1 MADKSFGVKE
11 LNLLNASGTPTV
23 TSPNNLNLNAN
34 TVAISTSATVGNNLT
49 VSGQINVG
57 SNIKIGNAGVVTAT
71 SFVGSGANLTGIS
84 AGISTDPS
92 NVQATWKLGGGS
104 GSGFTFTGPG
114 QDGSE
119 GNPDIY
125 LVRGQRYLFDNT
137 TLAGS
142 HPFEFR
148 NEANNADY
156 TDGVSGAQ
164 NGLQYINVQH
174 DAPAALKYRCTIHTS
189 SMLGNIYIVGQHLA
203 NGVNNRVLT
212 ATSAYGMNGESN
224 LLFDGNDLTNSG
236 GDIAAAN
243 GSQGSPSFRNYTDT
257 DTGMF
262 FPSANNLAFA
272 TGGFSRV
279 VIDDN
284 DGMII
289 GNGQVRS
296 TKIGN
301 RLTVG
306 GPTHAGITIKSGTSS
321 AGSLYFSD
329 GTSGDD
335 EQRGLVQ
342 YDHSGNFLRFYT
354 NAVERLRI
362 DSSGRVSIGATSGGN
377 ADTDDLIVSGSG
389 KKGITLCSTDGSES
403 RLTFADGL
411 SGVSAVAGSILY
423 THSNDSMDFQTNT
436 TRRLRID
443 SVGRVMIGTID
454 AGGSN
459 ADDLTVATS
468 GNTGITI
475 RSGTSNTGNIF
486 FSDATS
492 GAAQYAGAIEFYH
505 SDNSLRF
512 NVGNTNYLRIIS
524 TGSVRIGEDGT
535 FTADGSADE
544 LVIGSANSGVNR
556 GMTILNHTG
565 QDGRICFAQ
574 AGDPDAGM
582 IKYSHGSNV
591 LQFYV
596 ESEEMVR
603 LNNTSVQGTPAMQLR
618 KPNAASNVQSHMIH
632 LIVGGHD
639 RGALIA
645 GSSFGSS
652 AIVGSISDYRVKTNI
667 RNYTSGW
674 DNIKALPVK
683 IFDINK
689 EGEEATDI
697 KGWIAHE
704 VQSVIPE
711 AVIGTKDAKKA
722 DGSDDL
728 QSLGYNVFMPDVV
741 GALQTAMAKIETLEA
756 KVAALEGS

>member
-49 VSGQINVG
+49 VSGQLNVG

-71 SFVGSGANLTGIS
+71 SFVGNGAITINNNGTSKIITGSGTANTLNANVNLTFDGTTLDVKS
-84 AGISTDPS
+84 GTGNVKAGIVTATRFSGDPS
-92 NVQATWKLGGGS
+92 NDSPHSLWDVVNNSAS
-104 GSGFTFTGPG
+104 SYRFTGPG
-114 QDGSE
+114 QDGAE
-119 GNPDIY
+119 DNPDIY
-125 LVRGQRYLFDNT
+125 LVRGQRYVFKMN
-137 TLAGS
+137 ASG
-142 HPFEFR
+142 HPFQIR
-148 NEANNADY
+148 VSNGGSAY
-156 TDGVSGAQ
+156 SDGVTNNGAQ
-164 NGLQYINVQH
+164 TGNVVFNVQH
-174 DAPAALKYRCTIHTS
+174 DAPAHLFYQCTSHG
-189 SMLGNIYIVGQHLA
+189 SMVGNIYIVGQHLA
-203 NGVNNRVLT
+203 NGADNRVLT

-224 LLFDGNDLTNSG
+224 LTFDGTTLTTTQLNVSTGANS
-236 GDIAAAN
+236 
-243 GSQGSPSFRNYTDT
+243 FET
-257 DTGMF
+257 
-262 FPSANNLAFA
+262 SANVFKGASGQKGVYLRSALSSATTPSYSSVDDTNTGIFLPGSDVFA
-272 TGGFSRV
+272 VTTGG
-279 VIDDN
+279 
-284 DGMII
+284 
-289 GNGQVRS
+289 
-296 TKIGN
+296 T
-301 RLTVG
+301 
-306 GPTHAGITIKSGTSS
+306 
-321 AGSLYFSD
+321 
-329 GTSGDD
+329 
-335 EQRGLVQ
+335 
-342 YDHSGNFLRFYT
+342 
-354 NAVERLRI
+354 ERLRI
-362 DSSGRVSIGATSGGN
+362 DSSGRVLIGATSGGN
-377 ADTDDLIVSGSG
+377 ADTDDLIISGSG
-389 KKGITLCSTDGSES
+389 KKGITLCSTDGNES
-403 RLTFADGL
+403 RFTFADGL

-443 SVGRVMIGTID
+443 SVGRVMIGTTD

-475 RSGTSNTGNIF
+475 RSGTSSTGNIF

-524 TGSVRIGEDGT
+524 SGSVRIGDNSS
-535 FTADGSADE
+535 FTADTSADE
-544 LVIGSANSGVNR
+544 LVIGASNSGVNR

-574 AGDPDAGM
+574 SGATAAGM

-591 LQFYV
+591 LQFFV

-652 AIVGSISDYRVKTNI
+652 AIVGAISDYRVKTNI

>member
-34 TVAISTSATVGNNLT
+34 TVAISTSCTIGSNLDVDGTTNLDNVDIVGITTIRNA
-49 VSGQINVG
+49 SGTKLYEGSANGSKLFHAGTERLSTETYGIDINGTLGADQINCSGV
-57 SNIKIGNAGVVTAT
+57 STITIPANANPHSSWDVVNN
-71 SFVGSGANLTGIS
+71 GAS
-84 AGISTDPS
+84 SYR
-92 NVQATWKLGGGS
+92 
-104 GSGFTFTGPG
+104 FTGPG
-114 QDGSE
+114 QDGAE
-119 GNPDIY
+119 DNPDIY
-125 LVRGQRYLFDNT
+125 LVRGQRYVFKMN
-137 TLAGS
+137 ASG
-142 HPFEFR
+142 HPFQIR
-148 NEANNADY
+148 VANGGAAY
-156 TDGVSGAQ
+156 SDGVTNNGAQ
-164 NGLQYINVQH
+164 TGNVVFNVQH
-174 DAPAALKYRCTIHTS
+174 DAPAQLYYQCTSHGG
-189 SMLGNIYIVGQHLA
+189 MVGNVYIVGGSQVIS
-203 NGVNNRVLT
+203 GVVT
-212 ATSAYGMNGESN
+212 ATTFSGNLSGGTVSGTTGTFSGAVQSVGLTNTISSGNVIALMDSSN
-224 LLFDGNDLTNSG
+224 AAQNHRVRINSQGASSSTSLAISNSNANNQTSLVHGNDG
-236 GDIAAAN
+236 V
-243 GSQGSPSFRNYTDT
+243 
-257 DTGMF
+257 
-262 FPSANNLAFA
+262 
-272 TGGFSRV
+272 FSIR
-279 VIDDN
+279 
-284 DGMII
+284 
-289 GNGQVRS
+289 NGQTAGS
-296 TKIGN
+296 E
-301 RLTVG
+301 
-306 GPTHAGITIKSGTSS
+306 PTSGT
-321 AGSLYFSD
+321 
-329 GTSGDD
+329 
-335 EQRGLVQ
+335 E
-342 YDHSGNFLRFYT
+342 RF
-354 NAVERLRI
+354 RI
-362 DSSGRVSIGATSGGN
+362 LSTGQVLLGATSGGN

-512 NVGNTNYLRIIS
+512 NVGNTNYLRITS
-524 TGSVRIGEDGT
+524 SGSVRIGDNSS

-544 LVIGSANSGVNR
+544 LVIGASNSGVNR
-556 GMTILNHTG
+556 GISILNHTG

-574 AGDPDAGM
+574 SGDPDAGM